1 MSVSYSNLFQTGQ
14 IAGVK
19 MRNRIV
25 MAPALHSFWGVDGEV
40 TDRAVEHYV
49 ARAKGGAGLIVISV
63 DIIDYPPGNWNM
75 GARFKHVTPGGYLAG
90 HARLVDACHKYG
102 AKVSYQICHAGRQAF
117 NPPGVETVS
126 CSKERCTFLGQI
138 PLAEPRPLEED
149 EIYHIMD
156 LFADTAANCKRAGY
170 DFVEIH
176 GAHGY
181 LVCSF
186 MSPRWNKRTDK
197 WGGSLENRMRFPIEL
212 LKRMKEKTGGNYPIG
227 IRISGDE
234 LIEGGITIE
243 ESPIMA
249 RMLEEAGV
257 AYISISSGTYENM
270 HLSNDMSRLAENW
283 KSYIW
288 KAVSKGVSIP
298 TFAAGNI
305 RTPQFA
311 ERVVSEGMADYVALA
326 RALWADPEWPNK
338 AKAGSVDDIRKCISC
353 LRCFEFIT
361 WRGAGDACCAV
372 NVAVGREK
380 QFGEIKPALTKK
392 KVAVIGAGPGGMEAA
407 RVAALRGHDVT
418 LYDKKQEIGGELSVV
433 AVPPGKDKYLWIRD
447 YYTTQLKKLK
457 VKIQLNTE
465 MAPTLIKETKPD
477 AVIVATG
484 AVPLIPDIP
493 GIKSPKVVTAQDVL
507 LGKVVIKNQKVVVA
521 GGGTVGSETA
531 EFLADQGNTVTIVD
545 ILPLIAADMEILN
558 RQGLIAALTEKKVS
572 MLTKQVVTEV
582 VEKGVVITDST
593 SGEKKVVEA
602 DWMVLAMG
610 AKPLTT
616 LADTLEGKVPE
627 VYAIGDCKEPRTIM
641 AAIHEGA
648 FTASQL
654 LGSKGV

>member
-25 MAPALHSFWGVDGEV
+25 MSPATTSFWGINGEV
-40 TDRAVEHYV
+40 TDRVIEHY
-49 ARAKGGAGLIVISV
+49 ATRAKGGAALITVSV
-63 DIIDYPPGNWNM
+63 DLIDYPPGNWSF
-75 GARFKHVTPGGYLAG
+75 GARFKPGFVPG
-90 HARLVDACHKYG
+90 HYRLVNACHNYG
-102 AKVSYQICHAGRQAF
+102 AKVSYQICHIGRQAF

-126 CSKERCTFLGQI
+126 CSKERCTFLNQI
-138 PLAEPRPLEED
+138 PLAEPRPLNED

-170 DFVEIH
+170 DFIEIH

-212 LKRMKEKTGGNYPIG
+212 FKRMKEKTGHDYPIG
-227 IRISGDE
+227 IRISADE
-234 LIEGGITIE
+234 MIEGGITVN

-249 RMLEEAGV
+249 HMLEEAGV
-257 AYISISSGTYENM
+257 AYINISAATYETEE
-270 HLSNDMSRLAENW
+270 LSNDITRLPEDW

-288 KAVSKGVSIP
+288 KAVSKAVSIP

-305 RTPQFA
+305 RDPEFA
-311 ERVVSEGMADYVALA
+311 EKIISEGMADYVALA
-326 RALWADPEWPNK
+326 RALWCDPEWPNK
-338 AKAGSVDDIRKCISC
+338 AKAGRSEDIRKCISC
-353 LRCFEFIT
+353 LRCWEYLT
-361 WRGAGDACCAV
+361 WRGAGDACCAL
-372 NVAVGREK
+372 NVAVGQEK

-392 KVAVIGAGPGGMEAA
+392 KVAIIGAGPGGMEAA
-407 RVAALRGHDVT
+407 RVAALRGHDVI
-418 LYDKKQEIGGELSVV
+418 LYDKEKEIGGQVLI
-433 AVPPGKDKYLWIRD
+433 AAKPPGKDKYLWIRD
-447 YYTTQLKKLK
+447 YYATQLKKLK

-465 MAPTLIKETKPD
+465 MTPTLIEETKPD
-477 AVIVATG
+477 AVIVAIG

-493 GIKSPKVVTAQDVL
+493 GIKNNKVITAQDVL
-507 LGKVVIKNQKVVVA
+507 LNKVVMKNQKVAVI
-521 GGGTVGSETA
+521 GGGVVGSEVA
-531 EFLADQGNTVTIVD
+531 EFLADRGNTVTI
-545 ILPLIAADMEILN
+545 IEKLPLIAADMEILN

-602 DWMVLAMG
+602 DWIVLAMG

-627 VYAIGDCKEPRTIM
+627 VYAIGDCKEPRTLM